1 MAQSE
6 TIGKLADA
14 LAKAQ
19 GQITNA
25 SRDRENPFFKS
36 KYADLASV
44 WAACRGPLSA
54 NGLSVVQTTEVSDAV
69 VLTTQ
74 LLHSSGEWISGQLSV
89 VPGKR
94 DPQGIGSAITYLRRY
109 GLAAIVGVATE
120 DDDAESATVHPGLT
134 APTAPKT
141 TPIPAQRNE
150 TYHGVTNLQA
160 QRIFALGD
168 ARAEGLGL
176 AAKRSGEAIVRKV
189 YEAMGIANTSAIP
202 LDRYDEVCAA
212 VASWGNE
219 VAL

>member
-25 SRDRENPFFKS
+25 SRDKENPFFKS

-44 WAACRGPLSA
+44 WAACREPLSM

-69 VLTTQ
+69 ILTTR
-74 LLHSSGEWISGQLSV
+74 LLHASGEWISGELSV
-89 VPGKR
+89 LPSKK

-120 DDDAESATVHPGLT
+120 DDDAESATVHSAPAGLKAVT
-134 APTAPKT
+134 VTHP
-141 TPIPAQRNE
+141 PASE
-150 TYHGVTNLQA
+150 TYHGITNAQA

-168 ARAEGLGL
+168 ARATELRI
-176 AAKRSGEAIVRKV
+176 ASKRAGESIVRQV

-202 LDRYDEVCAA
+202 LDRYDDVCAA

-219 VAL
+219 VAS

>member
-6 TIGKLADA
+6 TIGKLAEA

-19 GQITNA
+19 GQIVNA
-25 SRDRENPFFKS
+25 SRDKENPFFKS

-44 WAACRGPLSA
+44 WGACREALSA
-54 NGLSVVQTTEVSDAV
+54 NGLSVVQTTEIADAV

-89 VPGKR
+89 VPGKK

-120 DDDAESATVHPGLT
+120 DDDAESATVHSAPAGPGT
-134 APTAPKT
+134 TSAPRPST
-141 TPIPAQRNE
+141 NE
-150 TYHGVTNLQA
+150 TYHGVTNQQA
-160 QRIFALGD
+160 QRIFSLGD
-168 ARAEGLGL
+168 SRAKELGL
-176 AAKRSGEAIVRKV
+176 TIKRSGEGIVRQV
-189 YEAMGIANTSAIP
+189 YESMGIANTSAIP

-219 VAL
+219 VAS